1 MFRLTRPIQTMTRS
15 SASASAVTRTRI
27 VSFNS
32 RRFIGDSTFGKPTWS
47 LSSSIFRN
55 FGQEARKFVQWALAF
70 LTLLIIWPLAIVKGF
85 DAVDHVPRDTGSQ
98 VQLKRVGFDKYDA
111 TVEIP
116 QVYVKPDKDVMDE
129 GDDVPEDEV

>member
-1 MFRLTRPIQTMTRS
+1 MFRLTRPIQTMTHH
-15 SASASAVTRTRI
+15 SASTRTKTRI

-32 RRFIGDSTFGKPTWS
+32 RRFIGDGTYGQPTWP
-47 LSSSIFRN
+47 LTRSIFQN
-55 FGQEARKFVQWALAF
+55 YSHEGRKFVQWALAF
-70 LTLLIIWPLAIVKGF
+70 LTLLIIWPLAIVEGF

-129 GDDVPEDEV
+129 GDDVPEDDV